1 MACYNNRA
9 HNSTHPTQDYEE
21 EEEWCDYCGEQNHH
35 QEDCQERITNREPC
49 TDINGQD
56 YWPECTYCGD
66 YSHQQEECQDR
77 YTNQDPCTDIHGQE
91 YWPECTYCSNDDHHQ
106 DNCQERIIDNQPATN
121 WKTGQTYWPQ
131 NPQQDLEINDTVS
144 IQENCEYCDNPY
156 HHQDECDAKM
166 ADEDPTN
173 TTITCFYCGKKN
185 HHQDECRRRIKDNQ
199 PCRNDFGI
207 YWPKIATTQTEDE
220 EECPF
225 TIKDTNIYPYC
236 DIGST
241 QKDLEFINNGLTQ
254 ENSRPLTS
262 MVTSSRLPTSR
273 ETPHSNGDTDHN
285 SNTACY
291 KGDSDSRTPSKV
303 TSSRPLTSMVT
314 TSRLPTSRETTHNN
328 GDTDHNSNTACYKGD
343 SDSRTPSKVTSSRP
357 LTSMVTT
364 SSLPTSRET
373 THNNDDTDHNS
384 NPASRPST
392 SRVTAHNNGETVYS
406 VKNVTK
412 SLAHGPNVMLSLIIN
427 MCSISMAMVKAFKED
442 IINIIIIIIINFLI
456 FFHVYPY
463 PKAKLFLMFFCK
475 HQKSNTTTLKEGET
489 YREKYRDRLSR
500 IITFL
505 VLYTY
510 SACMRLLYKACT
522 ISIAAYVHLHYYGS
536 IGTSKLIQSTCSAC
550 MYLFYKSCI
559 ISIFAYV
566 HLHYYGS
573 VRTSKVIYNFPIRS
587 AKTENKQPEI
597 FHTRGCRKKKEED
610 IKTSHSKNYHS
621 CHIKLYKTPVCS
633 PIGRNHLQSNFLDS
647 SKNHLAKHNP
657 PERKGEVSD
666 HSFVY
671 LYWIYWI
678 QSLTNQNTSFVCLH
692 LPTPKRLS
700 LPSLVPRDF

>member
-1 MACYNNRA
+1 MACYNNKT

-49 TDINGQD
+49 TNINGQD

-77 YTNQDPCTDIHGQE
+77 YSNQDPCTDIYGQE

-106 DNCQERIIDNQPATN
+106 DYCQERIIDNQPATN

-131 NPQQDLEINDTVS
+131 NPQQDLDIIHTVS
-144 IQENCEYCDNPY
+144 IQKNCEYCNHPN
-156 HHQDECDAKM
+156 HQQDECDAKM
-166 ADEDPTN
+166 ASEDPTN
-173 TTITCFYCGKKN
+173 TTITCFYCGKHN
-185 HHQDECRRRIKDNQ
+185 HHQDECRHRIKDNQ
-199 PCRNDFGI
+199 PCMNDFGI
-207 YWPKIATTQTEDE
+207 YWPKIATENE

-225 TIKDTNIYPYC
+225 TIEDTNIYSYC

-241 QKDLEFINNGLTQ
+241 QKDLEFRGCTQ

-262 MVTSSRLPTSR
+262 TVT
-273 ETPHSNGDTDHN
+273 
-285 SNTACY
+285 
-291 KGDSDSRTPSKV
+291 
-303 TSSRPLTSMVT
+303 TSMVT
-314 TSRLPTSRETTHNN
+314 TSRLPTSRETTHSN
-328 GDTDHNSNTACYKGD
+328 GFAAHNSNTACYKRD
-343 SDSRTPSKVTSSRP
+343 S
-357 LTSMVTT
+357 
-364 SSLPTSRET
+364 
-373 THNNDDTDHNS
+373 NS
-384 NPASRPST
+384 
-392 SRVTAHNNGETVYS
+392 
-406 VKNVTK
+406 
-412 SLAHGPNVMLSLIIN
+412 
-427 MCSISMAMVKAFKED
+427 MVKAFKED
-442 IINIIIIIIINFLI
+442 IINIIFIFIINFLI

-510 SACMRLLYKACT
+510 STCMRLLYKACT
-522 ISIAAYVHLHYYGS
+522 ISTVAYVHLHYYGS
-536 IGTSKLIQSTCSAC
+536 IGTSKLIQSTSSAC

-559 ISIFAYV
+559 ISIFTYV

-573 VRTSKVIYNFPIRS
+573 VRTSKVIHNFIICS
-587 AKTENKQPEI
+587 AKTENKQLEN
-597 FHTRGCRKKKEED
+597 FHTMGCRKKKEED

-633 PIGRNHLQSNFLDS
+633 PIGRNHFQSNFLDS
-647 SKNHLAKHNP
+647 SKNHLANHNP

-678 QSLTNQNTSFVCLH
+678 QSLTNQNTSFECLH